1 MLIEFGLLVVAA
13 YLVGSI
19 PTSYLVARLSRGIDI
34 RQSGDANV
42 GATNLLRL
50 TSVWVA
56 LPVILF
62 DIAKGLIIVL
72 VAWLVGLG
80 IVQQVAVGLVAI
92 VGHNW
97 PVYLRFKGG
106 RGALTTLG
114 VAFILP
120 LVNNSLP
127 WEIVTFLL
135 IAGVGIF
142 ILHNLPVGLVA
153 GVAAMPLVSWG
164 VGEPL
169 SLTLGFLA
177 MFLLLVIRRLAA
189 PRTPFTASVSW
200 RQLLV
205 NRLFLDRDI
214 RDREAWIHHASGK
227 DSSTN
232 GRENRGKVD
241 PVK

>member
-1 MLIEFGLLVVAA
+1 MVIEFGLLIVGAYLIGSIPAA
-13 YLVGSI
+13 YLAAKLAG
-19 PTSYLVARLSRGIDI
+19 GIDI
-34 RQSGDANV
+34 RHRGDANV

-56 LPVILF
+56 LPVIFF

-80 IVQQVAVGLVAI
+80 IVQQVTVGIVAI
-92 VGHNW
+92 IGHNW
-97 PVYLRFKGG
+97 PVFLRFHGG

-120 LVNNSLP
+120 LVNNSWP
-127 WEIVTFLL
+127 WGILVFLL

-142 ILHNLPVGLVA
+142 IIHNLPLGLGA
-153 GVAAMPLVSWG
+153 GIAALPLVSLG

-189 PRTPFTASVSW
+189 PRTSVTASVS
-200 RQLLV
+200 RGQLMV
-205 NRLFLDRDI
+205 NRLLFDRDI
-214 RDREAWIHHASGK
+214 RDREAWIHHAS
-227 DSSTN
+227 
-232 GRENRGKVD
+232 REASLTQRK
-241 PVK
+241 KS

>member
-1 MLIEFGLLVVAA
+1 LAA
-13 YLVGSI
+13 
-19 PTSYLVARLSRGIDI
+19 
-34 RQSGDANV
+34 Q
-42 GATNLLRL
+42 
-50 TSVWVA
+50 
-56 LPVILF
+56 
-62 DIAKGLIIVL
+62 
-72 VAWLVGLG
+72 LVGLG
-80 IVQQVAVGLVAI
+80 IVQQVVVGLAAI

-97 PVYLRFKGG
+97 PVYLRFRGG

-127 WEIVTFLL
+127 WGIVAFLL

-142 ILHNLPVGLVA
+142 IIHNLPIGLAA
-153 GVAAMPLVSWG
+153 GIAALPLVSLG

-189 PRTPFTASVSW
+189 PRTPLTASVSR

-205 NRLFLDRDI
+205 NRLLFDRDI
-214 RDREAWIHHASGK
+214 RDREAWIHHAAREARE
-227 DSSTN
+227 TN
-232 GRENRGKVD
+232 NREN
-241 PVK
+241 